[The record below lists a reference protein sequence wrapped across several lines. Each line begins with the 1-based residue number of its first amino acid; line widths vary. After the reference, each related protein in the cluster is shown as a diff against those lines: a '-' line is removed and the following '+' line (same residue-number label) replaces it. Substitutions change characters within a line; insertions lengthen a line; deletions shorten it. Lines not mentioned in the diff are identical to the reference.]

1 MDHSAL
7 LLLPLPP
14 TILCA
19 CVHSFYLTRLSK
31 LPGLGGDKR
40 PLSLENFLW
49 DWQQQA
55 EMGKGDLV
63 WPQCCLLSVFF
74 IGEQYSGHRKCAEN
88 DYFLLFL

>member
-1 MDHSAL
+1 MTVL
-7 LLLPLPP
+7 LGSRNRPQSQGVVPVYTNKLFYYIDVRLDGPLSLSYATISP

-19 CVHSFYLTRLSK
+19 CVYSFYLTRLCK

-63 WPQCCLLSVFF
+63 
-74 IGEQYSGHRKCAEN
+74 
-88 DYFLLFL
+88 